1 MKIIKKKEINTIPFE
16 DVKVGEIFEN
26 DSIYYMK
33 VYYGV
38 EGIYF
43 VVCLEDGGIY
53 NDFTPQDVCRV
64 VNTELYIL
72 D

>member
-16 DVKVGEIFEN
+16 DVACGAIIES
-26 DSIYYMK
+26 DSAHYMK

-43 VVCLEDGGIY
+43 VVCLEDGEIY
-53 NDFTPQDVCRV
+53 NDFTPQDMCRV
-64 VNTELYIL
+64 VNAELYIL